1 MEPTKK
7 KKPSRF
13 ISVRLP
19 AMLKRSE
26 RRECG
31 SLSAHAQLC
40 SKELL
45 LRTDWIFY
53 FRFDNKFKMAEERM
67 QTVLLFVTVTYTV
80 VLYCDCVSIKC
91 FHAKLIFNITIKC
104 YDVVQTR

>member
-26 RRECG
+26 RRESG

-40 SKELL
+40 SRELPKVESFTHSL
-45 LRTDWIFY
+45 FSHVVERKTIFDW
-53 FRFDNKFKMAEERM
+53 M
-67 QTVLLFVTVTYTV
+67 QGLATA
-80 VLYCDCVSIKC
+80 S
-91 FHAKLIFNITIKC
+91 N
-104 YDVVQTR
+104 QM

>member
-26 RRECG
+26 RRESG

-40 SKELL
+40 SRELPKVESHLNWLGNNFQEFVHITAQAIVNLMYGL
-45 LRTDWIFY
+45 L
-53 FRFDNKFKMAEERM
+53 
-67 QTVLLFVTVTYTV
+67 
-80 VLYCDCVSIKC
+80 
-91 FHAKLIFNITIKC
+91 
-104 YDVVQTR
+104 

>member
-26 RRECG
+26 RRESG

-40 SKELL
+40 SRELPKVESYL
-45 LRTDWIFY
+45 LGAKAVDANRPFTGTLFCVCVC
-53 FRFDNKFKMAEERM
+53 
-67 QTVLLFVTVTYTV
+67 VLP
-80 VLYCDCVSIKC
+80 
-91 FHAKLIFNITIKC
+91 
-104 YDVVQTR
+104 

>member
-26 RRECG
+26 RRESG

-40 SKELL
+40 SRELPKVESVFVCNHETKMTRI
-45 LRTDWIFY
+45 RT
-53 FRFDNKFKMAEERM
+53 K
-67 QTVLLFVTVTYTV
+67 T
-80 VLYCDCVSIKC
+80 
-91 FHAKLIFNITIKC
+91 
-104 YDVVQTR
+104 

>member
-26 RRECG
+26 RRESG
-31 SLSAHAQLC
+31 SVNAHAQLC
-40 SKELL
+40 SRELP
-45 LRTDWIFY
+45 
-53 FRFDNKFKMAEERM
+53 KVES
-67 QTVLLFVTVTYTV
+67 VTKW
-80 VLYCDCVSIKC
+80 SE
-91 FHAKLIFNITIKC
+91 A
-104 YDVVQTR
+104 

>member
-26 RRECG
+26 RRESG

-40 SKELL
+40 SRELPKVESTL
-45 LRTDWIFY
+45 IRTFICGKILDGASFEYVTSSFTHAAI
-53 FRFDNKFKMAEERM
+53 MGRM
-67 QTVLLFVTVTYTV
+67 HNPGYGTINSFSCVLHQTRG
-80 VLYCDCVSIKC
+80 
-91 FHAKLIFNITIKC
+91 AKL
-104 YDVVQTR
+104 

>member
-26 RRECG
+26 RRESG

-40 SKELL
+40 SRELP
-45 LRTDWIFY
+45 
-53 FRFDNKFKMAEERM
+53 KVE
-67 QTVLLFVTVTYTV
+67 
-80 VLYCDCVSIKC
+80 SI
-91 FHAKLIFNITIKC
+91 LFNIRIEKLLKSK
-104 YDVVQTR
+104 R

>member
-26 RRECG
+26 RRESG

-40 SKELL
+40 SKELPKNESFANRLDFL
-45 LRTDWIFY
+45 LS
-53 FRFDNKFKMAEERM
+53 
-67 QTVLLFVTVTYTV
+67 V
-80 VLYCDCVSIKC
+80 
-91 FHAKLIFNITIKC
+91 
-104 YDVVQTR
+104 

>member
-26 RRECG
+26 RRESG

-40 SKELL
+40 SRELPKVESDVQGYSQRKQTYL
-45 LRTDWIFY
+45 
-53 FRFDNKFKMAEERM
+53 NKVL
-67 QTVLLFVTVTYTV
+67 TVQYRLSY
-80 VLYCDCVSIKC
+80 Y
-91 FHAKLIFNITIKC
+91 
-104 YDVVQTR
+104 

>member
-7 KKPSRF
+7 IKPSRF

-26 RRECG
+26 RRESG

-40 SKELL
+40 SRELPKVESQ
-45 LRTDWIFY
+45 
-53 FRFDNKFKMAEERM
+53 NKLPNQNTFIVVM
-67 QTVLLFVTVTYTV
+67 VT
-80 VLYCDCVSIKC
+80 
-91 FHAKLIFNITIKC
+91 F
-104 YDVVQTR
+104 